1 MKERHDM
8 KVEVTGKPKELPM
21 LVGIAALMRWTEELV
36 FLLSGPGLTL
46 AAGIAVT
53 DLLTHGAIL
62 AGHAWMLLTWGVL
75 TAVGCESQLVGCFDK
90 LRQAVIHRRWWTVV
104 GWLVLGLAL
113 GYVTFVSVEVFAY
126 QQSQGLNEAQ
136 ALAQLGISATAWLWQ
151 RSLLSVGLV
160 ALAGFNR
167 YRPEVRSLQDERSEL
182 ERELTLEPLRQKV
195 REVKAVGAVSLT
207 RTVAQAAAGKHK
219 PKAPKGPGSPTAAR
233 PTADDGHH
241 ERPAVL
247 RLTPGR
253 QAAVTYEGKA
263 RRVLKTNPALGKRAL
278 AKLVGCSE
286 STAGRLRKKL
296 LAETVE
302 SEQYAQ

>member
-1 MKERHDM
+1 MS
-8 KVEVTGKPKELPM
+8 TNKELP
-21 LVGIAALMRWTEELV
+21 LLAGIASMLRWLEELV

-62 AGHAWMLLTWGVL
+62 SGHGWMLLAWGIL
-75 TAVGCESQLVGCFDK
+75 TAVGCESQLVGTFDK
-90 LRQAVIHRRWWTVV
+90 LRQAVIHRRWWGVL

-113 GYVTFVSVEVFAY
+113 AYITFVSIEAFAY

-160 ALAGFNR
+160 CLAGYNR

-195 REVKAVGAVSLT
+195 REVKAVGAVALT
-207 RTVAQAAAGKHK
+207 RTVAQAATGKHK
-219 PKAPKGPGSPTAAR
+219 PKPPTGPGSPTAAR
-233 PTADDGHH
+233 PSSTEGHE

-247 RLTPGR
+247 RLTQPEPRR
-253 QAAVTYEGKA
+253 QAAMTFEEKA
-263 RRVLKTNPALGKRAL
+263 RRVLRSNPALGKRAL
-278 AKLVGCSE
+278 AKLIGCSE

-296 LAETVE
+296 LAEMAE
-302 SEQYAQ
+302 SEQYAK

>member
-1 MKERHDM
+1 MTH
-8 KVEVTGKPKELPM
+8 KELPM
-21 LVGIAALMRWTEELV
+21 LAGIAALLRWAEELV

-62 AGHAWMLLTWGVL
+62 SGHGWILLCWGVL
-75 TAVGCESQLVGCFDK
+75 TAVGCESQLVGTFDK
-90 LRQAVIHRRWWTVV
+90 LRQAVIHKRWWGVL

-113 GYVTFVSVEVFAY
+113 AYITFVSIEAFAY
-126 QQSQGLNEAQ
+126 ENSQGLNEAQ
-136 ALAQLGISATAWLWQ
+136 ALAQLGISATVWLWQ

-195 REVKAVGAVSLT
+195 REVKAVGAVALT
-207 RTVAQAAAGKHK
+207 RTVAQAAAGKGK
-219 PKAPKGPGSPTAAR
+219 PKPPTGPGTPAAAR
-233 PTADDGHH
+233 PTSSEASQ

-247 RLTPGR
+247 RLAPDAGQR
-253 QAAVTYEGKA
+253 KQAAHVLSIEA
-263 RRVLKTNPALGKRAL
+263 RCRKVL
-278 AKLVGCSE
+278 AKHGDISKRQLARLVGCSD
-286 STAGRLRKKL
+286 STAARWKRVVAREQ
-296 LAETVE
+296 AEAGE
-302 SEQYAQ
+302 YAR